1 VDAARWVISI
11 APPDRTTGTYVVGT
25 ASCTYWLGGERVAYP
40 LLLVE
45 ILLDTDKIRI
55 PAHSTSA
62 MYAVSRQLLPDD
74 RGSYWSL
81 AKSEIQLHT
90 EITTQ
95 PEWK

>member
-1 VDAARWVISI
+1 MDAARWVISI
-11 APPDRTTGTYVVGT
+11 APPGPASGTYLVGT
-25 ASCTYWLGGERVAYP
+25 ASCTYRLGGERVGYP

-62 MYAVSRQLLPDD
+62 MYAVSRQLLPD

-95 PEWK
+95 PEWT